1 MAWLCGSVCVCMYDS
16 CTNFLIYVKKKI
28 HKKKWYEFS
37 QNGYCYLKMDS
48 KVEGDL
54 TSNTVIVTITVLE
67 VKSPS
72 TLLSIF
78 KYVTYMSM

>member
-1 MAWLCGSVCVCMYDS
+1 
-16 CTNFLIYVKKKI
+16 
-28 HKKKWYEFS
+28 
-37 QNGYCYLKMDS
+37 MDS

-54 TSNTVIVTITVLE
+54 SSNTVIVTITVLE
-67 VKSPS
+67 VKSPC